1 MRRAL
6 RMKQKADQRK
16 EEMQEPVTRPAPAP
30 APVFIEPDPI
40 PQNIREQGDVANIL
54 QNTSNRRAG

>member
-1 MRRAL
+1 
-6 RMKQKADQRK
+6 MKQKADERK